1 MDIVEEKDIRKREL
15 LENVIVKMLYRWNDE
30 NFEEKYLR
38 KLERSW

>member
-38 KLERSW
+38 KLERNW

>member
-15 LENVIVKMLYRWNDE
+15 LENIIVKMLYRWNDE

-38 KLERSW
+38 KLERNW